1 MLGSGGMPRLPFPLR
16 KPECLLGLF
25 GSDRIRPR
33 RFKSEFAGGF
43 LGSAFG
49 GCFNYRAQRIAQKTG
64 IFTVGVVDA
73 PELIA
78 WTRSRGRAHRGSSA
92 QPAFTKMYQL
102 HKMHAQS
109 WNYPT
114 LRRDESGCV

>member
-1 MLGSGGMPRLPFPLR
+1 MLGSRRMTRLPFPLR

-33 RFKSEFAGGF
+33 RFKSEFACGF

-49 GCFNYRAQRIAQKTG
+49 GCFNYHAQRIAQETG
-64 IFTVGVVDA
+64 IFPVCVVNA

-78 WTRSRGRAHRGSSA
+78 WARRRGRAHDGSSPQA
-92 QPAFTKMYQL
+92 EFAKM
-102 HKMHAQS
+102 
-109 WNYPT
+109 
-114 LRRDESGCV
+114 

>member
-1 MLGSGGMPRLPFPLR
+1 MLGSSRMPSLPFPLR

-33 RFKSEFAGGF
+33 RFKSEFAGGL

-49 GCFNYRAQRIAQKTG
+49 RCFNYRAQRIAQETG
-64 IFTVGVVDA
+64 IFPVCVVNA

-78 WTRSRGRAHRGSSA
+78 WTRSRGRAHGGSSA
-92 QPAFTKMYQL
+92 QADFAKMYLL
-102 HKMHAQS
+102 HKMHGQS
-109 WNYPT
+109 
-114 LRRDESGCV
+114 VF